1 MGVRVPPE
9 VIKIFLTKIFLRLS
23 LFGHVAISR
32 KKFLWAYYVLN
43 IYCLHLYRSLMRIYF
58 ALLLYTI
65 LYWEGRLKVLW
76 PWNDIDT
83 AVFCM
88 IFQLCWPF
96 LLTSNKILLRLLI
109 QSPCVW
115 EVKSCSPI
123 ILWSKV
129 DGVADNFKKE
139 EFWRDKYA
147 LDVSER
153 LVVHWS
159 WHILNELF
167 RKWLS

>member
-1 MGVRVPPE
+1 MLQLAKTSRINCKLFITAPPWPNGYGIGLLNRGLGVRVPPE
-9 VIKIFLTKIFLRLS
+9 VIKIFLTKIFWRLS

-109 QSPCVW
+109 QSPCVRS
-115 EVKSCSPI
+115 EVLQSHYIMEQSRRG
-123 ILWSKV
+123 S
-129 DGVADNFKKE
+129 
-139 EFWRDKYA
+139 WR
-147 LDVSER
+147 S
-153 LVVHWS
+153 
-159 WHILNELF
+159 
-167 RKWLS
+167 